1 MMSQQNF
8 FDKMS
13 NLNLNEKSLKSKT
26 IFEIERKYLN

>member
-1 MMSQQNF
+1 MNQQKF

-13 NLNLNEKSLKSKT
+13 NLNLNEKLLKSKL

>member
-13 NLNLNEKSLKSKT
+13 NLNLNEKSLKSKI

>member
-1 MMSQQNF
+1 MSQQNF

-13 NLNLNEKSLKSKT
+13 NLNLNEKSLKSKI